1 MHNYFFQLGT
11 TSKLSFAEL
20 ISVLDEQSL
29 EKITDQIISL
39 ETNDA
44 LDVQELQS
52 RLGGCVKILQGLTIL
67 PAVTPRSIAE
77 AIATHVAEGR
87 INFAFGE
94 FNRSNEEAIDAGEI
108 KKELVLLGRSTRF
121 VDSHR
126 SGISAAVLLHQHKVQ
141 EFIVITTKSCSH
153 LAHTVA
159 VQNIDDWTVRD
170 RRKPYADRKKGM
182 LPPKVARVLL
192 NINRSFDKSEKRV
205 VLDPFCGS
213 GNILL
218 ENAVLNDEGV
228 GIDLDKNSVSGTI
241 DNLKWFSETYQRPHN
256 QQVHLG
262 DATHVPELVSHIV
275 TAIVTEPFLG
285 RPKPKPEH
293 VPDIFRGLE
302 KLYLGAFKNW
312 KTFLPSGAPVTIV
325 FPHTTVKD
333 YEFNMDHL
341 IDKLLPLGYTT
352 VSGPLKYSRPD
363 AIVSRSIY
371 TFILKK

>member
-1 MHNYFFQLGT
+1 MHTYFFQLGT

-20 ISVLDEQSL
+20 VSVVDEQSL
-29 EKITDQIISL
+29 EKITDQIIGL
-39 ETNDA
+39 ETKDE
-44 LDVQELQS
+44 LDVQELQN
-52 RLGGCVKILQGLTIL
+52 RLGGCVKILQSLTVL
-67 PAVTPRSIAE
+67 LAVTPRDIAE
-77 AIATHVAEGR
+77 AIAVHAAEGR

-94 FNRSNEEAIDAGEI
+94 FNRGEEDKIDAGEI
-108 KKELVLLGRSTRF
+108 KKELVLLGRSARF
-121 VDSHR
+121 VDGNR

-141 EFIVITTKSCSH
+141 EFIVVTTPSSSY
-153 LAHTVA
+153 LTRTLA

-182 LPPKVARVLL
+182 LPPKVARMLL
-192 NINRSFDKSEKRV
+192 NINRSFDESEQRV

-218 ENAVLNDEGV
+218 ENAVLDDTGV
-228 GIDLDKNSVSGTI
+228 GIDLDKNSVTGTI
-241 DNLKWFSETYQRPHN
+241 DNLRWFSEIYQKPHN

-262 DATHVPELVSHIV
+262 DATHVPEQVSHII

-285 RPKPKPEH
+285 KPKPKPEQ
-293 VPDIFRGLE
+293 VADIFRGLE

-312 KTFLPSGAPVTIV
+312 KTFLPNGAPVTIV

-333 YEFNMDHL
+333 VEFNMDHL